1 MQSLLRYQPL
11 PVRETHPTPTVL
23 THSGRRAKGGAM
35 TSIDTAIAAHPS
47 YRWARVSLVL
57 IAAIELL
64 DALSSVQ
71 GIFTEY
77 HHETALLRFAQGI
90 NSIKL
95 ALSPCSLARR
105 WFWRHEGIF
114 ATRFLLWPRS
124 HLRWLLDSL
133 PTIVIHGFKPS
144 LDFGGI
150 EEFVF
155 SLIMPVIAAAAI
167 LLAAK
172 RQRLGLA
179 EGDRELASNY
189 QHRHRPTIGGST
201 RHDRFSENDLRLRY

>member
-1 MQSLLRYQPL
+1 
-11 PVRETHPTPTVL
+11 
-23 THSGRRAKGGAM
+23 M
-35 TSIDTAIAAHPS
+35 TSIDTAIAAHTS

-95 ALSPCSLARR
+95 ALSPLLAGAALVLAARGNLR
-105 WFWRHEGIF
+105 YAIF
-114 ATRFLLWPRS
+114 ALAALTLAG
-124 HLRWLLDSL
+124 WLLDSL
-133 PTIVIHGFKPS
+133 PTILIHGFKP
-144 LDFGGI
+144 LNFGGI

-155 SLIMPVIAAAAI
+155 YLIMPLIAAAAI

-179 EGDRELASNY
+179 ETACL
-189 QHRHRPTIGGST
+189 
-201 RHDRFSENDLRLRY
+201 

>member
-1 MQSLLRYQPL
+1 
-11 PVRETHPTPTVL
+11 
-23 THSGRRAKGGAM
+23 M

-64 DALSSVQ
+64 DALSSMQ

-95 ALSPCSLARR
+95 ALSPLLAGAALVLAARGNLR
-105 WFWRHEGIF
+105 YAIF
-114 ATRFLLWPRS
+114 ALAVLTLAG
-124 HLRWLLDSL
+124 WLLDSL

-155 SLIMPVIAAAAI
+155 YLIMPVIAAAAI

-179 EGDRELASNY
+179 EGWSRA
-189 QHRHRPTIGGST
+189 GM
-201 RHDRFSENDLRLRY
+201 

>member
-23 THSGRRAKGGAM
+23 THSGRRAKGGAI

-71 GIFTEY
+71 GTSRSIITRPRCCALRRAS
-77 HHETALLRFAQGI
+77 TASSSRCR
-90 NSIKL
+90 
-95 ALSPCSLARR
+95 PCSLARR

-114 ATRFLLWPRS
+114 ATRFLLWPCS
-124 HLRWLLDSL
+124 HLPGGCL
-133 PTIVIHGFKPS
+133 IVC
-144 LDFGGI
+144 
-150 EEFVF
+150 
-155 SLIMPVIAAAAI
+155 
-167 LLAAK
+167 
-172 RQRLGLA
+172 RQL
-179 EGDRELASNY
+179 
-189 QHRHRPTIGGST
+189 
-201 RHDRFSENDLRLRY
+201 

>member
-1 MQSLLRYQPL
+1 
-11 PVRETHPTPTVL
+11 
-23 THSGRRAKGGAM
+23 M

-124 HLRWLLDSL
+124 HLPGGCL
-133 PTIVIHGFKPS
+133 IVC
-144 LDFGGI
+144 
-150 EEFVF
+150 
-155 SLIMPVIAAAAI
+155 
-167 LLAAK
+167 
-172 RQRLGLA
+172 RQL
-179 EGDRELASNY
+179 
-189 QHRHRPTIGGST
+189 
-201 RHDRFSENDLRLRY
+201 

>member
-1 MQSLLRYQPL
+1 LVLAARGNLRYAIFAL
-11 PVRETHPTPTVL
+11 AVL
-23 THSGRRAKGGAM
+23 T
-35 TSIDTAIAAHPS
+35 
-47 YRWARVSLVL
+47 
-57 IAAIELL
+57 
-64 DALSSVQ
+64 
-71 GIFTEY
+71 
-77 HHETALLRFAQGI
+77 
-90 NSIKL
+90 L
-95 ALSPCSLARR
+95 A
-105 WFWRHEGIF
+105 G
-114 ATRFLLWPRS
+114 
-124 HLRWLLDSL
+124 WLLDSL

-155 SLIMPVIAAAAI
+155 YLIMPVIAAAAI